1 MKIMEEQDINQDSL
15 KRDLTSNSNQEP
27 TQIVVSTND
36 TVQSSQNKEPLYM
49 MGSWDDTQKRFMK
62 QMIDR
67 AKCYIWLYDNSFRL
81 YKALWLGYMIP
92 VLVITTFSGV
102 ANLGQLGF
110 SDPTNPDTPRARI
123 IYPIVLGI
131 LNIIAAILT
140 SLMQF
145 FKIAEQKEAHRRSV
159 KDWQQFSTDM
169 EIIFFSQFSVEM
181 RAKKFDK
188 MLRRYKILLEK
199 SPSIPKIYL
208 YQLARKYDDH
218 ESLVLPEIVGEIK
231 PIIV

>member
-1 MKIMEEQDINQDSL
+1 MKKQNEVQTLEQE
-15 KRDLTSNSNQEP
+15 EP
-27 TQIVVSTND
+27 TQIVIDTND
-36 TVQSSQNKEPLYM
+36 SSQTKEPLYV
-49 MGSWDDTQKRFMK
+49 MGTWDDTQKKFMK

-81 YKALWLGYMIP
+81 YKTLWLAYMIP
-92 VLVITTFSGV
+92 VLMITTFSGV

-110 SDPTNPDTPRARI
+110 IDPTNPDGYRARV

-131 LNIIAAILT
+131 INIIAAILT

-145 FKIAEQKEAHRRSV
+145 FKIAEQKEAHRRAM

-169 EIIFFSQFSVEM
+169 EIIFFSQFTADL
-181 RAKKFDK
+181 RAKKFSK
-188 MLRRYKILLEK
+188 MLQKYKQLLDK

-208 YQLARKYDDH
+208 YHLARKYDTNEH
-218 ESLVLPEIVGEIK
+218 LVLPEIVGEIK
-231 PIIV
+231 PIVI